1 VALRPELSRT
11 EWAAVAQELSGTQLA
26 AVPAGLV
33 ARIDDLL
40 AQAPPDWSQQRCA
53 LELDSHSA
61 EVVRAVHTALTGL
74 DPSAGQRA
82 AAVGEALQIL
92 HDHQP
97 RD

>member
-1 VALRPELSRT
+1 
-11 EWAAVAQELSGTQLA
+11 
-26 AVPAGLV
+26 V

-40 AQAPPDWSQQRCA
+40 AQAPPDWPQQRGALA
-53 LELDSHSA
+53 LESSSA
-61 EVVRAVHTALTGL
+61 AVVRTVHAALTGL

-82 AAVGEALQIL
+82 ATVGEALQIL